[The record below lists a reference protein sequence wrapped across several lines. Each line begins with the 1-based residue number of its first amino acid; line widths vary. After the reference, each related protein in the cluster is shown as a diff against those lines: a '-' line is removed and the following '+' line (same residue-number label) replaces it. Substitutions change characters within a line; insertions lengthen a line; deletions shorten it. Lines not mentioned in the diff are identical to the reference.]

1 MTQFIWGTTVGKIA
15 RKTLINKYKEGGL
28 QLIDVES
35 KKTAFRIKH
44 VKNIYMMTQIMGG
57 SVDWGIF

>member
-44 VKNIYMMTQIMGG
+44 VKKYLYDDTDYG
-57 SVDWGIF
+57 WKC